1 MIVLLFI
8 ETLLKGSE
16 KMSFCSEVKNE
27 LLSIRPSACCKSA
40 YVYGFMLFGRSF
52 SIKKISLQTGN
63 ENIAKG
69 YSDAVFSVYKVR
81 PLISVGGSVRPTY
94 KAEVI
99 SEADRLKILASMD
112 FGITE
117 TDINRELF
125 LRDCCVL
132 AFIRGVFLACG
143 NINDPEKEY
152 RAEFNIK
159 NEMLADEFSAL
170 LEEQGISL
178 KKSVRKSGVQL
189 YTKNSTVIE
198 DLLTLIGAGRVAL
211 DIMDTK
217 IMKSVKNNINRA
229 RNCDDANINKTVEAS
244 IKQRTAIEFL
254 EKADRLYSLP
264 QELLDAALL
273 RKNNPEAT
281 LKELCKIS
289 STPLTVSGL
298 NHRLSKIIE
307 IYQEMKN

>member
-1 MIVLLFI
+1 
-8 ETLLKGSE
+8 
-16 KMSFCSEVKNE
+16 MSFCSKVKNE
-27 LLSIRPSACCKSA
+27 LLNLRPSVCCKPS

-52 SIKKISLQTGN
+52 SIKRISLQTGN
-63 ENIAKG
+63 EKVAEG
-69 YSDAVFSVYKVR
+69 YSDAIFSVYRVR
-81 PLISVGGSVRPTY
+81 PEISVGGSVRPTY

-112 FGITE
+112 FGISE
-117 TDINRELF
+117 TTINRELF
-125 LRDCCVL
+125 SRECCAM
-132 AFIRGVFLACG
+132 AFIRGAFLSCG

-159 NEMLADEFSAL
+159 NEALADEFLQL
-170 LEEQGISL
+170 LEDFEINM

-189 YTKNSTVIE
+189 YTKDSAVIE
-198 DLLTLIGAGRVAL
+198 DLLTLIGAGKVTL

-229 RNCDDANINKTVEAS
+229 RNCDNANITKTVEAS
-244 IKQRTAIEFL
+244 IKQRTAIEYL
-254 EKADRLYSLP
+254 EKAERLYSLP

-281 LKELCKIS
+281 LKELCKLS
-289 STPLTVSGL
+289 ESPLTVSGL
-298 NHRLSKIIE
+298 NHRLSKIISIYEE
-307 IYQEMKN
+307 ISDKK